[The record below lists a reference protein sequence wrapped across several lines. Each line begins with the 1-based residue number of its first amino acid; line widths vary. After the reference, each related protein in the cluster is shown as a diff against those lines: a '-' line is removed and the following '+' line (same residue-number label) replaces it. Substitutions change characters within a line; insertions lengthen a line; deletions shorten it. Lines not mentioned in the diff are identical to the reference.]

1 MYREFCCGAR
11 TIYNRGAGSLAEIQM
26 AAHKVGVEMS
36 FKNEF
41 DAGIAFMSQLQV
53 RFDITKRIYHGRF
66 TVIFNIIGRLT
77 QTGSI

>member
-26 AAHKVGVEMS
+26 AAHKVGVEMG

-41 DAGIAFMSQLQV
+41 DARIPFMRQLEV
-53 RFDITKRIYHGRF
+53 CFNITQRVYHGCLS
-66 TVIFNIIGRLT
+66 VIFNIIGRLT